1 MQVLETYLFPAGAV
15 PKSSP
20 GTLMPDRASG
30 MPTRREPAQSG
41 YRLASISLLA
51 TLMLGALQVGASESV
66 PANSKRSGAS
76 TTWAIHVQPA
86 KLVNGSPVVFQVAAP
101 TRLTGLSAR
110 WLEHEVF
117 FTYDATSTIWY
128 GIAGVSLE
136 TRPGTYPLELK
147 GTTSGGAEISLAR
160 KFAIRP
166 AKYPSVAVSVA
177 KRYTEPSQQELER
190 IHQDKTVK
198 QDVFRQTDPQREW
211 LGKFRAP
218 VDARISD
225 VFGTRRTFNGKVQ
238 SMHQGLDYAVP
249 QGTPVSAANTGT
261 VLLASPLYFEGN
273 CVVLDH
279 GQGLLT
285 LYLHLSDIK
294 VKLGERV
301 KSGQE
306 IGVSGGSG
314 RATGPHLHLAVR
326 WQGVYLNPATLLTLK
341 LP

>member
-1 MQVLETYLFPAGAV
+1 MQVFETYSFPAGTV

-20 GTLMPDRASG
+20 GTLIPDRASG
-30 MPTRREPAQSG
+30 MPARREPAPLR

-51 TLMLGALQVGASESV
+51 TLMLGGLQVAASESMLV
-66 PANSKRSGAS
+66 NSKKLGTS
-76 TTWAIHVQPA
+76 TWAIHVQPA
-86 KLVNGSPVVFQVAAP
+86 KLVNGSPIVFQVAAP
-101 TRLTGLSAR
+101 TRMTRLSAR
-110 WLEHEVF
+110 WLEHEVLF
-117 FTYDATSTIWY
+117 SNDATSKIWY

-147 GTTSGGAEISLAR
+147 GITSRGAEISFVR
-160 KFAIRP
+160 KFAVRP
-166 AKYPSVAVSVA
+166 AKYPSVAVTVA

-211 LGKFRAP
+211 LGKFHAP

-225 VFGTRRTFNGKVQ
+225 DFGTRRTFNGKVQ

-249 QGTPVSAANTGT
+249 PGTPVSAANTGT

-294 VKLGERV
+294 VKPGERV

-306 IGVSGGSG
+306 IGLSGGSG

>member
-1 MQVLETYLFPAGAV
+1 MQVFETHSFPAGAV
-15 PKSSP
+15 AKSSP
-20 GTLMPDRASG
+20 GTLIPEATSG
-30 MPTRREPAQSG
+30 MPARRESAPLR

-51 TLMLGALQVGASESV
+51 TLALGALQVAASESMPV
-66 PANSKRSGAS
+66 NSKRLGTSA
-76 TTWAIHVQPA
+76 WAIHVQPA

-101 TRLTGLSAR
+101 TRMTRLSAR
-110 WLEHEVF
+110 WLEHDVL
-117 FTYDATSTIWY
+117 FTYDATSKIWY

-136 TRPGTYPLELK
+136 TRPGIYPLELS
-147 GTTSGGAEISLAR
+147 GTASRGAEISFAR

-166 AKYPSVAVSVA
+166 AKYPSVAVTVA
-177 KRYTEPSQQELER
+177 KRYTEPSQEELER

-211 LGKFRAP
+211 LGRFRAP

-294 VKLGERV
+294 VKPGERV

-306 IGVSGGSG
+306 IGLSGGSG